1 MHMKAATSSI
11 LRFVIIAITSLL
23 ALASLTKAQTEKEM
37 IENHISGIVTAV
49 AAGEI
54 IDNSNFELFSCAGV
68 VYSQTGLMDTSRPLT
83 PERYAQLIE
92 GPSLFGA
99 LFYIHRSYFVGDW
112 RYEIKFSNSG
122 EFVTVVGRDQ
132 ERWFEFVLCR
142 NFANNQYVID
152 IDRSKYN
159 GVYLVKV
166 FGYECEEDISTEH
179 PIPVRLSQKVM
190 LKVKRVLNIE

>member
-1 MHMKAATSSI
+1 MKAQIFSTIQS
-11 LRFVIIAITSLL
+11 VIIAITALL
-23 ALASLTKAQTEKEM
+23 VLAPLTKAQTEKEM
-37 IENHISGIVTAV
+37 LENNISGIVTAV

-54 IDNSNFELFSCAGV
+54 IDNSNFEIFSCAGV
-68 VYSQTGLMDTSRPLT
+68 VYSQTGLLDTSQPLT

-99 LFYIHRSYFVGDW
+99 LFYIHRSYFVGNW

-132 ERWFEFVLCR
+132 ERWFELVLCR
-142 NFANNQYVID
+142 NLVNNQYVID

-159 GVYLVKV
+159 GAYLTKI
-166 FGYECEEDISTEH
+166 FGYECKEDISTEH
-179 PIPVRLSQKVM
+179 PIPTRLSQEMM
-190 LKVKRVLNIE
+190 LNVKRVLNME